1 MISASA
7 ERPPVAVVGAGL
19 IGIAWAICFA
29 RAGHPVHLNDRN
41 DEILAAALEVI
52 AAALDDMAEF
62 DLLSGRSPKE
72 VLAHIRPSAD
82 LADAL
87 TGVAHVQECAP
98 ETIPDKSA
106 LFERMG
112 ELTGPETVLASS
124 TSAFVPS
131 LFTSGVRHRE
141 RCLVAHPINPPYL
154 VPLVQLVPAPWT
166 DPAVVTRTERLMVAA
181 GQSPI
186 VLKREADG
194 FVVNRLQGALIHE
207 ALRIV
212 EEGVAGPGEIDLA
225 IAKGLGLR
233 WSFMGPFETMELNA
247 PAGIRDYVERYG
259 GLYRRIIGVEQAEA
273 LWTGRALDMIEA
285 DRMTRLDRDR
295 IGERQ
300 RWRDRRL
307 MDLVASLRA
316 AEKPTQW
323 SPA

>member
-1 MISASA
+1 MTGAA
-7 ERPPVAVVGAGL
+7 TERLPVAVVGAGL

-29 RAGHPVHLNDRN
+29 RAGYPVRLNDRS
-41 DEILAAALEVI
+41 DEILAAAREVI
-52 AAALDDMAEF
+52 AAALSDLAEF
-62 DLLSGRSPKE
+62 DLLAGHAPAE
-72 VLAHIRPSAD
+72 VLARVRPSTD
-82 LADAL
+82 LARCLDGA
-87 TGVAHVQECAP
+87 VHVQECAP

-106 LFERMG
+106 LFARMG
-112 ELTGPETVLASS
+112 EMAGPETVLASS

-131 LFTSGVRHRE
+131 LFTGAVRHRE

-166 DPAVVTRTERLMVAA
+166 DPAIVARTERLMVAA

-186 VLKREADG
+186 VLQRETDG

-212 EEGVAGPGEIDLA
+212 DEGVADPGAIDIA
-225 IAKGLGLR
+225 IARGLGLR
-233 WSFMGPFETMELNA
+233 WAFMGPFETMELNA

-259 GLYRRIIGVEQAEA
+259 GLYRRIIGVEHAEA
-273 LWTGRALDMIEA
+273 MWTGRALDRVEA

-307 MDLVASLRA
+307 MDLVASLKA
-316 AEKPTQW
+316 AEQRTRW
-323 SPA
+323 PAA